1 MIKIKKGNHILTV
14 SHETYK
20 SMFKIIGYEI
30 VNDEEVNKASSEET
44 NNPTTDILEKEPE
57 NSNEVD
63 ELDTFLEEVSNLPKE
78 EKEVIKEEP
87 EEELK
92 VKEEKEVAKSEGN
105 LENILD
111 MLSKKEDNKK
121 IGNKKNNKEEK

>member
-1 MIKIKKGNHILTV
+1 MELIN
-14 SHETYK
+14 EA
-20 SMFKIIGYEI
+20 YEI
-30 VNDEEVNKASSEET
+30 LSDPVKRSEYDRTLVKGFVNDEEVNKASSEET

-78 EKEVIKEEP
+78 EKEAVKEEP
-87 EEELK
+87 EKELK

-121 IGNKKNNKEEK
+121 IGNRKNNKEEK

>member
-20 SMFKIIGYEI
+20 SMFKIMGYEI
-30 VNDEEVNKASSEET
+30 INDEEVDKTSSEET
-44 NNPTTDILEKEPE
+44 NNSTTDILEKEPE

-63 ELDTFLEEVSNLPKE
+63 ELDIFLEKVSNLPKE
-78 EKEVIKEEP
+78 EKEVVKKEP
-87 EEELK
+87 EKELK